1 MTTVLVYPV
10 LSLLVLS
17 FVESCY
23 IPDSLHVVS
32 PQTIPVGYQVTKVEA
47 VGCDPKTLRFTVED
61 PSFTIQS
68 NGVIVALS
76 PVSVATRG
84 RTFSV
89 RAQDNSGPGSEMEV
103 HLVCSTKQETNEN
116 GQVILKRT
124 KRRWSPPPIN
134 ILENDAGP
142 FPKFLETIVSDSE
155 VQHDV
160 YYTIAGRGANLDPA
174 GIFTLKSDD
183 GTLYV
188 HKTLDREMIAQYT
201 LTINA
206 LDKVSHQPRDLPLD
220 IVVKVDDVNDNAPEF
235 LGKLEFTVLE
245 QSLAEVVGKV
255 NATDKDDPETDHVRI
270 RYRLLDGLDFFHI
283 HADTGVITTISK
295 KLDRETKETHMV
307 TIELRDLKGGHGCL
321 SSTATATITLKDIN
335 DNPPTFTQ
343 SSYKT
348 TVPENES
355 DKLILRIPV
364 NDKDLKD
371 TPNWISKF
379 VITKGNGNGNFR
391 IATDPKTNEGLLYVA
406 KPLNYETTK
415 KVMLEISAQNQEK
428 LVGASAE
435 WMSVPVEVAVT
446 DVDEGPEFLP
456 PTVRYVV
463 QENLP
468 NGTVIGMYKA
478 IDPETNSSVGILYY
492 KVSDPGSWV
501 GVNSNTGELTVTN
514 TIDRESP
521 LVQDG
526 TYNITVKAVDAT
538 SKSGIGTVVL
548 VIEDENDNKPT
559 IPKELTLCKK
569 QDGSLNSLVVVA
581 EDNDASPFS
590 SPFTYSMPAK
600 HDGNWEVSSYNGTA
614 AMLKQKQALPL
625 GLHKVS
631 FIVKDMQGNGGTQ
644 TTTVRICQCTNGAC
658 VKRGRSIE
666 LGPLGIL
673 TLLLP
678 LFLLLL
684 LCLLLLSTCTT
695 KPEKIPLGDGE
706 YSKGILIPSNTEA
719 PGDEVDSFAFH
730 STSLEQGV
738 KDSMKGSVVNTGW
751 LGNKSTSTIGGHSV
765 HENGYQQ
772 SIGLNAMNT
781 HSMSSRKFDH
791 YGQHFDTMG
800 SQRLNMNGMDY
811 DQYTMDNNLARTWK
825 THDLY
830 LKQKLALMGGERDE
844 RYAGDIMHS
853 YDYEGNESVH
863 GSVGC
868 CSEYGDKEN
877 LDFLNTLGPKFK
889 TLGEVC
895 TKR

>member
-1 MTTVLVYPV
+1 LKETCFNF
-10 LSLLVLS
+10 S
-17 FVESCY
+17 FVGVFFCLFCFREREREKLSSLPTSY
-23 IPDSLHVVS
+23 IFIYFL
-32 PQTIPVGYQVTKVEA
+32 VEA

-103 HLVCSTKQETNEN
+103 HLVCSTKQEINEN

-160 YYTIAGRGANLDPA
+160 YYTITGRGVNMDPV
-174 GIFTLKSDD
+174 GIFTLDSEK

-188 HKTLDREMIAQYT
+188 YKTLDREMIAQYT
-201 LTINA
+201 
-206 LDKVSHQPRDLPLD
+206 VDLPLD

-235 LGKLEFTVLE
+235 LGNLEFTVLE

-295 KLDRETKETHMV
+295 KLDREVKTHMV
-307 TIELRDLKGGHGCL
+307 TIELRDLKGGHRCL

-379 VITKGNGNGNFR
+379 VITKGNENGNFR

-538 SKSGIGTVVL
+538 SKKVSVF
-548 VIEDENDNKPT
+548 N
-559 IPKELTLCKK
+559 
-569 QDGSLNSLVVVA
+569 
-581 EDNDASPFS
+581 F
-590 SPFTYSMPAK
+590 
-600 HDGNWEVSSYNGTA
+600 VSSQGTA
-614 AMLKQKQALPL
+614 ALLKQKQELPL

-631 FIVKDMQGNGGTQ
+631 FIAKDMQGNGGTQ

-658 VKRGRSIE
+658 IKRGRSIE

-719 PGDEVDSFAFH
+719 PGDEVV
-730 STSLEQGV
+730 SLLPPL
-738 KDSMKGSVVNTGW
+738 NTGW

-791 YGQHFDTMG
+791 YGHNTL
-800 SQRLNMNGMDY
+800 SLPLP
-811 DQYTMDNNLARTWK
+811 TTLI
-825 THDLY
+825 L
-830 LKQKLALMGGERDE
+830 QKLALMGGERDE

>member
-1 MTTVLVYPV
+1 NYRKDHL
-10 LSLLVLS
+10 LSVFFFVQREREKLS
-17 FVESCY
+17 SLPTSY
-23 IPDSLHVVS
+23 IFIYFL
-32 PQTIPVGYQVTKVEA
+32 VEA

-103 HLVCSTKQETNEN
+103 HLVCSTKQEINEN

-160 YYTIAGRGANLDPA
+160 YYTITGRGVNMDPV
-174 GIFTLKSDD
+174 GIFTLDSEK

-188 HKTLDREMIAQYT
+188 YKTLDREMIAQYT
-201 LTINA
+201 
-206 LDKVSHQPRDLPLD
+206 VDLPLD

-235 LGKLEFTVLE
+235 LGNLEFTVLE

-295 KLDRETKETHMV
+295 KLDREVKTHMV
-307 TIELRDLKGGHGCL
+307 TIELRDLKGGHRCL

-379 VITKGNGNGNFR
+379 VITKGNENGNFR

-600 HDGNWEVSSYNGTA
+600 HDGNWEVSSYNE
-614 AMLKQKQALPL
+614 LPL

-631 FIVKDMQGNGGTQ
+631 FIAKDMQGNGGTQ

-658 VKRGRSIE
+658 IKRGRSIE

-719 PGDEVDSFAFH
+719 PGDEVV
-730 STSLEQGV
+730 SLLPPL
-738 KDSMKGSVVNTGW
+738 NTGW

-791 YGQHFDTMG
+791 YGHNTL
-800 SQRLNMNGMDY
+800 SLPLP
-811 DQYTMDNNLARTWK
+811 TTLI
-825 THDLY
+825 L
-830 LKQKLALMGGERDE
+830 QKLALMGGERDE

>member
-1 MTTVLVYPV
+1 IEK
-10 LSLLVLS
+10 LSSLPTS
-17 FVESCY
+17 Y
-23 IPDSLHVVS
+23 IFIYFL
-32 PQTIPVGYQVTKVEA
+32 VEA

-103 HLVCSTKQETNEN
+103 HLVCSTKQEINEN

-160 YYTIAGRGANLDPA
+160 YYTITGRGVNMDPV
-174 GIFTLKSDD
+174 GIFTLDSEK

-188 HKTLDREMIAQYT
+188 YKTLDREMIAQYT
-201 LTINA
+201 
-206 LDKVSHQPRDLPLD
+206 VDLPLD

-235 LGKLEFTVLE
+235 LGNLEFTVLE

-295 KLDRETKETHMV
+295 KLDREVKTHMV
-307 TIELRDLKGGHGCL
+307 TIELRDLKGGHRCL

-379 VITKGNGNGNFR
+379 VITKGNENGNFR

-614 AMLKQKQALPL
+614 ALLKQKQELPL

-631 FIVKDMQGNGGTQ
+631 FIAKDMQGNGGTQ

-658 VKRGRSIE
+658 IKRGRSIE

-719 PGDEVDSFAFH
+719 PGDEVV
-730 STSLEQGV
+730 SLLPPL
-738 KDSMKGSVVNTGW
+738 NTGW

-791 YGQHFDTMG
+791 YGHNTL
-800 SQRLNMNGMDY
+800 SLPLP
-811 DQYTMDNNLARTWK
+811 TTLI
-825 THDLY
+825 L
-830 LKQKLALMGGERDE
+830 QKLALMGGERDE